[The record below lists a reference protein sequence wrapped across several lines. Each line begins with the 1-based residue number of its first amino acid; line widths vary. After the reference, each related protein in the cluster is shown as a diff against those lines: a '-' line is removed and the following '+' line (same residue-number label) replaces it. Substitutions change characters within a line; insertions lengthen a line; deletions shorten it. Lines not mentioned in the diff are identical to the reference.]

1 MNAVLEEKKA
11 RLALVN
17 ELRASGAYR
26 AILLPHF
33 AALARHHA
41 GECRNKSLPWEKRAE
56 HIEAAELAERLG
68 TYLDERAAALE
79 TQMEALRE

>member
-1 MNAVLEEKKA
+1 MNAALEEKRA

-17 ELRASGAYR
+17 ELRHSAAYR
-26 AILLPHF
+26 AILQPHF

-41 GECRNKSLPWEKRAE
+41 GECRNKTLPWEKRAE

-68 TYLDERAAALE
+68 TYLEERAAALE
-79 TQMEALRE
+79 TQIEALR